1 MKKYIIQSLI
11 CSLLAGSLLIPLT
24 SCGSGNTAASSHA
37 GSTSSPAL
45 TTKDTLPNDAP
56 LSDRIDAIASNLTDN
71 ASVTTLRQL
80 IWQEYAE
87 QVAAKSP
94 ARATE
99 IQKNKITNIKIG
111 RTTMKVQTKVVGKK
125 PADGYPVFLVYHG
138 GGYDPSG
145 TTNESQWSGMADRY
159 TQTRVPAI
167 YISIRSVSDNE
178 SSGQIFSTDISWA
191 FYDRIIE
198 DCILYMNADPNKVY
212 IVGYSAGGN
221 GVYQIAPV
229 LADRL
234 ASATMTAGHPEGID
248 LTNLYNLPFYLHVGE
263 LDSAYKRNTVTVEY
277 SEKLDDLAKKYGG
290 GYLHQCFVHAG
301 KEHGVVGDNA
311 TTNQT
316 VVKDLSAW
324 YAAYKENGTLAS
336 STKNTTSTNTDAA
349 TLMTAHTRNP
359 LPNRVIWNTSV
370 SKMDQREIR
379 SFYWISTTAEG
390 STIDISYD
398 RETNTVTLN
407 TSRIRSGE
415 ITIYLNEDM
424 VDLFSPVK
432 VVLPSKTVLEYTP
445 EISLELLRSSTAERG
460 DPNYQF
466 AASITLSASDLKK

>member
-1 MKKYIIQSLI
+1 MKIHTVKLLL
-11 CSLLAGSLLIPLT
+11 CSFLAACLLIPT
-24 SCGSGNTAASSHA
+24 VSCGTKEPDGTDEASDTSVTADNS
-37 GSTSSPAL
+37 
-45 TTKDTLPNDAP
+45 LPGDAP
-56 LSDRIDAIASNLTDN
+56 LSDRIDALAANLTDN
-71 ASVTTLRQL
+71 ASVTALRQL

-87 QVAAKSP
+87 QVAKDSP
-94 ARATE
+94 GRADE
-99 IQKNKITNIKIG
+99 IQKNKVTNIKIG
-111 RTTMKVQTKVVGKK
+111 RTTMKVQTKVVGRA

-234 ASATMTAGHPEGID
+234 AAATMTAGHPEGID
-248 LTNLYNLPFYLHVGE
+248 LTNLYNLPFYLNVGE
-263 LDSAYKRNTVTVEY
+263 LDSAYNRNTVTVEY
-277 SEKLDDLAKKYGG
+277 SEKLDALADKYGG
-290 GYLHQCFVHAG
+290 GYLHWCFVHVG

-311 TTNQT
+311 TTDQR
-316 VVKDLSAW
+316 VVKDLAAW
-324 YAAYKENGTLAS
+324 YDAYKASGTLAS
-336 STKNTTSTNTDAA
+336 SSGNTTTANTDAA
-349 TLMTAHTRNP
+349 TLMTAHTRDP
-359 LPNRVIWNTSV
+359 LPSRIVWNTAV
-370 SKMDQREIR
+370 SKADQRGIS
-379 SFYWISTTAEG
+379 SFYWISTTAES
-390 STIDISYD
+390 STVDISYD
-398 RETNTVTLN
+398 KATNTITMN
-407 TSRIRSGE
+407 SSRLRSGE

-432 VVLPSKTVLEYTP
+432 VVLTSGTVLEFTP
-445 EISLELLRSSTAERG
+445 EISTDLLRSTTAERG

-466 AASITLSASDLKK
+466 AASITLTSTDLKK

>member
-1 MKKYIIQSLI
+1 MKIHTVKLLL
-11 CSLLAGSLLIPLT
+11 CSFLAVCLMIPT
-24 SCGSGNTAASSHA
+24 VSCGTKEPAGTDEASDTSVTADNS
-37 GSTSSPAL
+37 
-45 TTKDTLPNDAP
+45 LPGDAP
-56 LSDRIDAIASNLTDN
+56 LSDRIDALAANLTDN
-71 ASVTTLRQL
+71 ASVTALRQL

-87 QVAAKSP
+87 QVAKDSP
-94 ARATE
+94 GRADE
-99 IQKNKITNIKIG
+99 IQKNKVTNIKIG
-111 RTTMKVQTKVVGKK
+111 RTTMKVQTKVVGRA

-234 ASATMTAGHPEGID
+234 AAATMTAGHPEGID
-248 LTNLYNLPFYLHVGE
+248 LTNLYNLPFYLNVGE
-263 LDSAYKRNTVTVEY
+263 LDSAYNRNTVTVEY
-277 SEKLDDLAKKYGG
+277 SEKLDALADKYG
-290 GYLHQCFVHAG
+290 GYLHWCFVHVG

-311 TTNQT
+311 TTDQR
-316 VVKDLSAW
+316 VVKDLAAW
-324 YAAYKENGTLAS
+324 YDAYKAGGTLAS
-336 STKNTTSTNTDAA
+336 SSGNTTTANTDAA
-349 TLMTAHTRNP
+349 TLMTAHTRDP
-359 LPNRVIWNTSV
+359 LPSRIVWNTAV
-370 SKMDQREIR
+370 SKADQRGIS
-379 SFYWISTTAEG
+379 SFYWISTTAE
-390 STIDISYD
+390 SSAVDISYD
-398 RETNTVTLN
+398 KATNTITMN
-407 TSRIRSGE
+407 SSRLRSGE

-432 VVLPSKTVLEYTP
+432 VVLTSGTVLEFTP
-445 EISLELLRSSTAERG
+445 EISTDLLRSTTAERG

-466 AASITLSASDLKK
+466 AASITLTSTDLKK